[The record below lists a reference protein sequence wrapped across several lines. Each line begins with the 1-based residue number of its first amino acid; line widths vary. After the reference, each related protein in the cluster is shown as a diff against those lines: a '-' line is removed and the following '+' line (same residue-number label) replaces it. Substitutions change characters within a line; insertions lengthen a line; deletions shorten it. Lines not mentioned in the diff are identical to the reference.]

1 VKWTLALVAIALVGC
16 GSSRTTVRIDGR
28 AVTVTHGATVA
39 SLHLH
44 PPRAPLLA
52 VDGSV
57 LRSSVVPGHVLVNGH
72 APHGALHGGDQITLV
87 AGEPRHEPTKTT
99 RTKVLPSPQFFL
111 TRTRGTEVV
120 VRGAISGKLVSAHL
134 IPAAHTKLE
143 RAVALTFDDG
153 PGPNTLAILRE
164 LKRLHVNATFFVI
177 GFEAD
182 MYPATVRAE
191 VKAGMTIGNHT
202 YNHPEVPPFDQ
213 LPQRLLNDEI
223 ALGAASLKHAGAS
236 PMLFRP
242 PGGSASAGVVAA
254 AQAQG
259 ERVILWSVDPRDWD
273 AGATSSSITHAVL
286 SAVRPGSIVDMHDGG
301 GDRSATLR
309 ALPAIVNGIR
319 ARHLRLIAIPTG

>member
-1 VKWTLALVAIALVGC
+1 MKWWLVLLVLPLAAC
-16 GSSRTTVRIDGR
+16 GGSGKITVHVDGKP
-28 AVTVTHGATVA
+28 VVVEKGATLA

-44 PPRAPLLA
+44 PPGGNLLA

-57 LRSSVVPGHVLVNGH
+57 LRSGAFPGHVV
-72 APHGALHGGDQITLV
+72 GAGPTLHDGDRIRLV
-87 AGEPRHEPTKTT
+87 AGKSQREPVKTT

-111 TRTRGTEVV
+111 TSTRGTEVV

-134 IPAAHTKLE
+134 IPAAHTKPE

-153 PGPNTLAILRE
+153 PGPNTLAILHE
-164 LKRLHVNATFFVI
+164 LVKLHVKATFFVI

-182 MYPATVRAE
+182 MYPSTVRAE
-191 VKAGMTIGNHT
+191 LKAGMTVGNHT

-213 LPQRLLNDEI
+213 LPKQLLDDEI
-223 ALGAASLKHAGAS
+223 SLGAASLKRAGAS

-259 ERVILWSVDPRDWD
+259 ERLILWSVDPRDWD
-273 AGATSSSITHAVL
+273 AGATTASITHAVL

-301 GDRSATLR
+301 GDRTATLR
-309 ALPAIVNGIR
+309 ALPAIVKGIR
-319 ARHLRLIAIPTG
+319 ARHLRLVAIPTG